1 MQQGTRMMLDVV
13 NGLRAIA
20 KAFPGAAPGV
30 AEINEIIRGKLMPA
44 IMQSAEP
51 GEPQAPPTGG

>member
-20 KAFPGAAPGV
+20 KMFPAASPGV
-30 AEINEIIRGKLMPA
+30 AEVNELIRGKIMPQ

-51 GEPQAPPTGG
+51 GEPAAPPTGS

>member
-1 MQQGTRMMLDVV
+1 MMLDVV

-20 KAFPGAAPGV
+20 KMFPGASPGV

-44 IMQSAEP
+44 IMQAAEP
-51 GEPQAPPTGG
+51 GEPQAPPIGG